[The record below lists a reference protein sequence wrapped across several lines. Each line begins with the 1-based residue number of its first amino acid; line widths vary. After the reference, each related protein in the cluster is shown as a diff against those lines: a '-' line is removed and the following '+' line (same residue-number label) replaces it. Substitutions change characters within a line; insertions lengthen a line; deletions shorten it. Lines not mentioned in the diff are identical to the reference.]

1 MKALFNHTGE
11 VDNIDDRN
19 IIGLYFARDERA
31 IRETAEKYGRLCH
44 RIAYHILNN
53 QQDAEECVNDTYM
66 GVWNA
71 IPPAEPDS
79 LMSFVCGIARNL
91 SLKRLEFLHR
101 QKRSVEVLLPLDEL
115 ADVLPDE
122 RYAPDADGAEVGRLI
137 SRFLRAQKE
146 DVRNVFIR
154 RYYFFDSV
162 AAIAKR
168 YGFTESKVKNMLFHT
183 RNKLKKVLIQEG
195 IEV

>member
-1 MKALFNHTGE
+1 MKALFNHAGE
-11 VDNIDDRN
+11 VDNINDRN

-44 RIAYHILNN
+44 RIAYNILNN

-71 IPPAEPDS
+71 IPPARPDS

-101 QKRSVEVLLPLDEL
+101 QKRSAAALLSLDEL

-122 RYAPDADGAEVGRLI
+122 RYAPDADDAEVGRLI

-162 AAIAKR
+162 GAIAKR